1 MTNCIG
7 PFCAGSFIYKKKVQR
22 KFVTPLLLHST
33 LPHLPSFAAPCVY
46 VCLLCPFAN
55 WVCII
60 RPQAQ
65 PQLQLPH
72 CLFSISI
79 SSTYFFF
86 DNPLSHP
93 LPSHSLLV
101 AVERIILPF
110 AFALAVEI
118 RSAFK
123 MFIPFSSHVSFRFG
137 LAFCFLV
144 VVPPSLSL
152 SPLLFGALM
161 FSRCFPFPCFSYFS
175 FFILG
180 LIYNQGCFGCRN
192 SITSCPWPARIP
204 CIRSPL
210 GPVCKSNSTSFSDS
224 I

>member
-7 PFCAGSFIYKKKVQR
+7 PFCAGSFIYKKKYNESLLR
-22 KFVTPLLLHST
+22 PFLLHST
-33 LPHLPSFAAPCVY
+33 LPHLPPFAAPCVY

-65 PQLQLPH
+65 PQLQLPF

-86 DNPLSHP
+86 DNPLPHSPALP
-93 LPSHSLLV
+93 LSTRCSWTHYFAICIRIGRGNSLGIQNVHSLF
-101 AVERIILPF
+101 EPRF
-110 AFALAVEI
+110 
-118 RSAFK
+118 
-123 MFIPFSSHVSFRFG
+123 VSFWARF
-137 LAFCFLV
+137 LFSCCCS
-144 VVPPSLSL
+144 SLSL
-152 SPLLFGALM
+152 SPSLSGALM
-161 FSRCFPFPCFSYFS
+161 FSRCFPFPCFSFFS

-192 SITSCPWPARIP
+192 SITSCPWRARIP